1 MYKSTRGYVL
11 QSRSN
16 QPTGEMGSRGSE
28 GCSWLPIKKSQ
39 VKTRISAIPEFW
51 VLPKIFKAQFKC
63 QDVFSFLF
71 SFILL
76 CSREFHTLLS
86 GWNLQSRHQVWY
98 QAEKEEGSSL
108 ENPSPAPPHF
118 YGSFYIQDVS
128 SLHWLACWLAVT
140 QAWPLSLAGNSF

>member
-1 MYKSTRGYVL
+1 MYESTKGYVL

-16 QPTGEMGSRGSE
+16 QPIGEMGSRGF
-28 GCSWLPIKKSQ
+28 SWLPIKKSQ
-39 VKTRISAIPEFW
+39 VKTRILAIPEFW

-63 QDVFSFLF
+63 QDVFSFLV

-76 CSREFHTLLS
+76 CSREFHTFLS
-86 GWNLQSRHQVWY
+86 GRNLQSGHLVWY
-98 QAEKEEGSSL
+98 QAQKEEGSSW

-118 YGSFYIQDVS
+118 YGPFDTQDVS
-128 SLHWLACWLAVT
+128 SLHWLACRLAVT